1 MLVYNGNQDSVTIK
15 IINLIKNGQYQV
27 GDRLPTEREMV
38 KVLGVSR
45 SSLRES
51 LKGLKSLGV
60 LQSRQGSGIY
70 LSVVPSVMV
79 SSVLVIQREKIME
92 MLQIREALEMKAFD
106 LIPDSK
112 LPELAK
118 KLEAELA
125 YLETRPQNTEEFKNH
140 DIRFHGLIRAASENE
155 LLCSICNDVT
165 NVFFDDRNILMKDA
179 KMFKRSLD
187 EHLLIYQGIAEGD
200 REKAKT
206 SAKTHV
212 ENTYKLMKISNN
224 FPDR

>member
-1 MLVYNGNQDSVTIK
+1 MLVYNGNQDSITIK
-15 IINLIKNGQYQV
+15 IINLIENGQYQV

-38 KVLGVSR
+38 KTIGVSR

-51 LKGLKSLGV
+51 LKGLKSLGI

-70 LSVVPSVMV
+70 LSAVPSAMV
-79 SSVLVIQREKIME
+79 SSVLVIQKEKIME

-106 LIPDSK
+106 LIPESK

-118 KLEAELA
+118 KLKAELD

-155 LLCSICNDVT
+155 LLCSICDDVT

-179 KMFKRSLD
+179 KMFKRSFD
-187 EHLLIYQGIAEGD
+187 DHLSIYQGIFEGD
-200 REKAKT
+200 REKAK
-206 SAKTHV
+206 SAARTHV
-212 ENTYKLMKISNN
+212 EKTCRLMEIANSLSKK
-224 FPDR
+224 